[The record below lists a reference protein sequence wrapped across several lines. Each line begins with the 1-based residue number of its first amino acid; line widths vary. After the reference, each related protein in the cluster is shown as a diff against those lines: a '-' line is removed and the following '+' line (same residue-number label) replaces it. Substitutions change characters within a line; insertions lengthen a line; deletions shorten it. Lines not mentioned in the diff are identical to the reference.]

1 MKRLERVHSTD
12 RAVGAGLLGL
22 GSTVTALVVVLFTRH
37 GFTGPG
43 HGRWLM
49 VGALGF
55 LLVVLGHELPQALFI
70 DFGRGL
76 LVARRGLI
84 LRRTREVP
92 FSSVRS
98 VQVRGQAIQ
107 IELDQDSI
115 EVPGDG
121 ELELRAALLGRAISR
136 RP

>member
-1 MKRLERVHSTD
+1 MKCLERVHSTD

-22 GSTVTALVVVLFTRH
+22 GSAVTALVVVL
-37 GFTGPG
+37 FTGPG